1 MKAVVKSNSPQKIDL
16 QERSLPLLNDGEIL
30 VEVAYCGVCGS
41 DLHTF
46 NHSRGYEFV
55 KINTTLGHEI
65 SGKVVEVFNEENRHL
80 INKNVIVESMYYC
93 NECENCKR
101 GRYSICYNNQVIGL
115 HFDGGMAQFVKI
127 NVSFVKETDKNLPLD
142 IAALI
147 EPMSIAVHA
156 VKKIKNID
164 AEDTIL
170 VQGPGIIGFF
180 IGLIC
185 AHKKANVI
193 LSGLEKDYEY
203 RLSKVNNFGMTAL
216 IADKQ
221 KLEVPIDY
229 IFECSGSSAA
239 LKTGF
244 NTLKKGGEIVVV
256 ALYEQETRL
265 FLTDLVRNE
274 WSLLTSYGSDP
285 VDYNGAS
292 KLLIEYKDQLREIVS
307 FFPMVEAEQA
317 FTESLNQNVLKAI
330 IYNQEI

>member
-1 MKAVVKSNSPQKIDL
+1 MKAVVKSNSPQKTEI
-16 QERSLPLLNDGEIL
+16 QEKALPVLNTGEIL

-41 DLHTF
+41 DLHAF

-65 SGKVVEVFNEENRHL
+65 SGKVVEVFDKENRHL
-80 INKNVIVESMYYC
+80 INKNLIVESMHYC

-101 GRYSICYNNQVIGL
+101 GRYSICLNNQVIGL
-115 HFDGGMAQFVKI
+115 HFDGGMTQFVKTNAKFI
-127 NVSFVKETDKNLPLD
+127 KEIDNDLPID
-142 IAALI
+142 IAALL

-156 VKKIKNID
+156 VKKIKNLGAKD
-164 AEDTIL
+164 NIL

-180 IGLIC
+180 VGLIC

-203 RLSKVNNFGMTAL
+203 RLSKANDFGMTAL

-221 KLEVPIDY
+221 KLKVPIDY

-244 NTLKKGGEIVVV
+244 NSLKKGGEIVVV
-256 ALYEQETRL
+256 ALHEQETSL
-265 FLTDLVRNE
+265 FLTNLVRNE
-274 WSLLTSYGSDP
+274 WPLLTSYGCDP
-285 VDYNGAS
+285 VDYNDAS

-307 FFPMVEAEQA
+307 FFPLVEAERA
-317 FTESLNQNVLKAI
+317 FEESMNQKVLKAI
-330 IYNQEI
+330 IYN

>member
-1 MKAVVKSNSPQKIDL
+1 MKAVVKSNLPRKINLREKDL
-16 QERSLPLLNDGEIL
+16 PVLNAGEVL

-41 DLHTF
+41 DLHAF

-55 KINTTLGHEI
+55 KKNTTLGHEI
-65 SGKVVEVFNEENRHL
+65 SGKVVEVFDEEKRYL

-101 GRYSICYNNQVIGL
+101 GRYSICLNNQVIGL
-115 HFDGGMAQFVKI
+115 HFDGGMTQFVKTSANFI
-127 NVSFVKETDKNLPLD
+127 KEIDNDLPID

-156 VKKIKNID
+156 VKKIKNLD
-164 AEDTIL
+164 ARDTIL

-203 RLSKVNNFGMTAL
+203 RLSKANDFGMTAF

-221 KLEVPIDY
+221 KLEVPVDY

-239 LKTGF
+239 LKTGI
-244 NTLKKGGEIVVV
+244 NSLKKGGG
-256 ALYEQETRL
+256 
-265 FLTDLVRNE
+265 DCGGS
-274 WSLLTSYGSDP
+274 SL
-285 VDYNGAS
+285 
-292 KLLIEYKDQLREIVS
+292 
-307 FFPMVEAEQA
+307 
-317 FTESLNQNVLKAI
+317 
-330 IYNQEI
+330 